1 METHTKLSIWAF
13 GRPSLKMNKSMSMR
27 KWDSPS
33 GKITIL
39 LTRISKTEASYH
51 MERLYHQKLRV
62 KIRTS
67 DILKLRS
74 IPSNNYMTTI
84 TSTRNL
90 FMIMGKGMIRITIMI
105 KIQGTIK
112 MQFMTK
118 MRLTI
123 RMPHT
128 TKTQLMTKTLPM
140 IKMPYTIKIMNKP
153 DKITTLI
160 LELKKII
167 TITTVGPTTT
177 T

>member
-1 METHTKLSIWAF
+1 
-13 GRPSLKMNKSMSMR
+13 
-27 KWDSPS
+27 
-33 GKITIL
+33 
-39 LTRISKTEASYH
+39 

-112 MQFMTK
+112 MQVMTKMRLMIRMLPMTKMLFMTK

-128 TKTQLMTKTLPM
+128 TKTQLMTKMLPM
-140 IKMPYTIKIMNKP
+140 IKMPYTIIGEV
-153 DKITTLI
+153 TLSFNQCNI
-160 LELKKII
+160 VFLVTELSSFSVEFLIEDFS
-167 TITTVGPTTT
+167 VPLLSHDG
-177 T
+177 